1 MLRASHA
8 RPFSDRLR
16 AARSAAPRRA
26 PRTGPAIAALLA
38 LSGTAACNESR
49 APFSVEI
56 VSPAGTDPVT
66 GAGSGRLR
74 VLVAQDGQPTRDQG
88 VDLVGGAF
96 QLDVTIA
103 SYVLPTRLGV
113 ELVRDGVTAIG
124 AVPSFLAIGFPF
136 VRVPV
141 VPRGTCATL
150 GTQRLAT
157 PRSGAALV
165 HADAIALIVGGLDGA
180 SSPAATGERFTP
192 QLLTASQG
200 SIASLTA
207 DLSVGRARAQRIA
220 PSAPPSGAP
229 RRSSVLVLAAAR
241 SFFLDMTSGVGV
253 PTTAALHAGAG
264 ERSGLVDLAG
274 NGVAVVGGSRD
285 TAGVPTVSW
294 VALDQTI
301 SQSMLPDA
309 RRDAAASPWSNAE
322 GVLVAGGNEAGAST
336 FLFVPTTAARREDV
350 EAFGP
355 DAAPSRVLSSGV
367 LVRSPDGTAA
377 LYVGALDEGGEVTNE
392 TFVVTGCPARCAVS
406 AGPTWPRPRTG
417 FAFAQTASAGWLVGG
432 RDADGPVADVDRVT
446 WSGTT
451 PSFVA
456 GALVTP
462 REDAS
467 IAPLA
472 GGLVLVVGG
481 RSADRALEDFELCA
495 PDALDT
501 I

>member
-1 MLRASHA
+1 M
-8 RPFSDRLR
+8 
-16 AARSAAPRRA
+16 
-26 PRTGPAIAALLA
+26 ALA
-38 LSGTAACNESR
+38 GLSACNESR

-56 VSPAGTDPVT
+56 VSPAGTDPVA

-88 VDLVGGAF
+88 VDLVGGTF

-113 ELVRDGVTAIG
+113 ELVRDGVTSIG

-192 QLLTASQG
+192 QLLTSSQG
-200 SIASLTA
+200 SNASLTA
-207 DLSVGRARAQRIA
+207 DLSVGRARALRLA
-220 PSAPPSGAP
+220 STDD
-229 RRSSVLVLAAAR
+229 VLVVAAGQT
-241 SFFLDMTSGVGV
+241 FFLDMTSGVGL
-253 PTTAALHAGAG
+253 PTTAAVHAGAG
-264 ERSGLVDLAG
+264 ERSGLVDLSG
-274 NGVAVVGGSRD
+274 NGLAVVGGARGAEGS
-285 TAGVPTVSW
+285 PTISW
-294 VALDQTI
+294 VALDRTI

-322 GVLVAGGNEAGAST
+322 GVLVAGGNETGAST

-350 EAFGP
+350 ETFGP
-355 DAAPSRVLSSGV
+355 DGAPTRVLSGGV

-377 LYVGALDEGGEVTNE
+377 LYVGALDEGGEVTSE
-392 TFVVTGCPARCAVS
+392 TFVVTGCPSRCAVS

-417 FAFAQTASAGWLVGG
+417 FAFAQTATSGWLVGG

-446 WSGTT
+446 WSGST
-451 PSFVA
+451 PSFVET
-456 GALVTP
+456 ALVTP

-467 IAPLA
+467 VAPLA

-481 RSADRALEDFELCA
+481 RSTDRALEDFELCA

>member
-1 MLRASHA
+1 MGRAV
-8 RPFSDRLR
+8 
-16 AARSAAPRRA
+16 AA
-26 PRTGPAIAALLA
+26 TMALA
-38 LSGTAACNESR
+38 GLSACNESR

-56 VSPAGTDPVT
+56 VTPLGTDPVV

-88 VDLVGGAF
+88 VDLVGGTF

-113 ELVRDGVTAIG
+113 ELVRDGVTSIG

-165 HADAIALIVGGLDGA
+165 NADAVALVVGGLDGA
-180 SSPAATGERFTP
+180 SSPAETGERFTP

-200 SIASLTA
+200 SSASLTA
-207 DLSVGRARAQRIA
+207 DLAVGRARAQRIA
-220 PSAPPSGAP
+220 
-229 RRSSVLVLAAAR
+229 SSNNVLVLAAGR
-241 SFFLDMTSGVGV
+241 SFFLDLTSGVGE
-253 PTTAALHAGAG
+253 PSDAALHGGAG
-264 ERSGLVDLAG
+264 ERSALVDLAG
-274 NGVAVVGGSRD
+274 NGVAVVGGSRG
-285 TAGVPTVSW
+285 AVGAASVSW
-294 VALDQTI
+294 VALDRTI

-322 GVLVAGGNEAGAST
+322 GVLIAGGNEVGAST
-336 FLFVPTTAARREDV
+336 FLFVPTAPARRADV
-350 EAFGP
+350 ETFGII
-355 DAAPSRVLSSGV
+355 DAPTRVLSGGV
-367 LVRSPDGTAA
+367 LVRSADGTAA
-377 LYVGALDEGGEVTNE
+377 LYVGALDEAGEVTGE
-392 TFVVTGCPARCAVS
+392 TFVVTGCPSRCAVS

-417 FAFAQTASAGWLVGG
+417 FAFAQTATSGWLVGG
-432 RDADGPVADVDRVT
+432 RDAVGPVADVDRVT
-446 WSGTT
+446 WSGST
-451 PSFVA
+451 PSFVES
-456 GALVTP
+456 ALVTP
-462 REDAS
+462 REDAAV
-467 IAPLA
+467 APLA